1 MDTHYEQ
8 DQQIVSTG
16 NWIVTLI
23 ILAVPLVN
31 IVMLFYWAF
40 SSGTYPSK
48 RTYARANLI
57 VGAVALALYLIF
69 LLFGFFLT
77 SPDMQSTLGDI
88 NPLSVIEI

>member
-1 MDTHYEQ
+1 MDTSYEQ
-8 DQQIVSTG
+8 DQQGISTG

-40 SSGTYPSK
+40 SASTYPSK

-57 VGAVALALYLIF
+57 VGAAALALYLVF
-69 LLFGFFLT
+69 LLFGFLVT
-77 SPDMQSTLGDI
+77 SPGVQSA
-88 NPLSVIEI
+88 

>member
-1 MDTHYEQ
+1 MDTSYEQ
-8 DQQIVSTG
+8 DQQTVSTG

-40 SSGTYPSK
+40 SASTYPSK

-57 VGAVALALYLIF
+57 VGVVALALYLAF
-69 LLFGFFLT
+69 LLFGYLLT
-77 SPDMQSTLGDI
+77 SPSTQSALGTFHH
-88 NPLSVIEI
+88 LSAI